1 MTTRAERIQEGERE
15 QEFGK
20 QEDSS
25 SRTSPTAEDRPI
37 RGPRGGLRAPGP
49 AITRHRQTI
58 HKASRA
64 EQRGGEEEA
73 WKGGKIS
80 RAVVLLWM
88 GLRCLCL
95 WSFGW
100 SFTATTKVLSKLFSR
115 ASRNG
120 KGPGEMEAA
129 RGEEAGKR
137 RMNVGYRSF
146 VASGRSPSLFSLSL
160 SLYLREL
167 IFGQPTESRTEWKVS
182 ALESLLEEISS
193 TGDNHAARII
203 IRVYEIF
210 RWKIR

>member
-1 MTTRAERIQEGERE
+1 MTTRAERIQEGERERE

-146 VASGRSPSLFSLSL
+146 VASGRSPSLFSLFFSL
-160 SLYLREL
+160 PAR
-167 IFGQPTESRTEWKVS
+167 INFRPTNRVS
-182 ALESLLEEISS
+182 DGMESLCSGKSPRGNFL
-193 TGDNHAARII
+193 HWR
-203 IRVYEIF
+203 
-210 RWKIR
+210 